1 MNYNNLKRGRSP
13 PQQPP
18 PFVYDD
24 MMRPAPN
31 HREYD
36 NSYRLPPQTYDGPGR
51 HYPGGPAHPMDMQPM
66 HANPHNHI
74 RQALPPPHPFIESPN
89 HNNYAPSFNEHYYD
103 RPSPANSYA
112 AAPMGYRD
120 PHPPHQPNPTYPNQ
134 PRSCSPPYKILCI
147 TNINQ
152 KIGDGPVKDALT
164 SDFSRFGDISVSV
177 CHDSGE
183 RLAYIYFRNCEDAR
197 EARQFKSRTIFFDR
211 PIEIEPIYEPIR
223 GVGSPA
229 DLSPS
234 SPMVPPSGLPVY
246 SPRRR
251 SMSPPNYQRDMND
264 PIVSRGGPGPPQ
276 LPSGGDPPSSPLIYS
291 QHRGPSPADYM
302 GAPTRYSHGGRSPPP
317 PMPPAHYERRNHH
330 GAYNHYR
337 SPHMTPPYA
346 SPTHEQYKSAYRS
359 PSNQSPYSVASP
371 SVLPRERAHIP
382 SRSPHREPT
391 YHPAELRGPPGS
403 HPAHHHSSSRSIS
416 SSHHAPHSL
425 HARQPYSHSSHRS
438 QPIGQRQ
445 YHHNYPP
452 DPPARFM
459 SRDFRRGKF
468 GTDPHPHE
476 HDDSRPSRVL
486 LVNNIDATKTEK
498 DLREAFEPFGTIEE
512 MEIKNV
518 APEISSALIKF
529 SSMDGAYKAKTAN
542 NGRHLGNL
550 RCRIVYG
557 KVTASKRLWIGGLSP
572 STTVSSM
579 EDECSRYGD
588 IVSMDYTSGRPYCY
602 VEYETANQAQF
613 AAHQL
618 RTTLTPASER
628 KIRIEFVDPDRSEK
642 LAPRHESEAASKSRT
657 TNESAYDLDT
667 SPRSAS
673 ATSGQKR
680 SVSPLNDLSIS
691 KRLCPAQTDIPP
703 VAAST
708 FKQERLAAAA
718 AAAAKARTSSTT
730 SSSSASHQTSDKS
743 DKIRDVNDCSELNN
757 NSDNN
762 QLSNGNL
769 STSTQ
774 TPNIEN
780 DHPSHEAPS
789 LDRLSQCSSIRDIVQ
804 CCSVSWP
811 GQIALRNF
819 IFPAQIYMC
828 SGKKHIIDRY
838 LSKPGGS
845 NGESSSPL
853 LRITQ
858 RWRLHP
864 QPKLEE
870 VKRRMQSGNLG
881 MLVLTARQENSGAS
895 RNSTTSNSSGQQS
908 TNGPSSQST
917 TNKTQ
922 QNGHLNKSAA
932 SITPQTPGSLERTES
947 DTTEGGQ
954 IDGSACAAGAV
965 VNSDEVSLANK
976 GNSATVQD
984 ASAQDQT
991 ATPVSGSQTQSRP
1004 LRNLISYLEQKD
1016 AAGVVSLSAVDCPEQ
1031 ASSGSA
1037 SDSSSKLLYAFPP
1050 GEFALN
1056 LLRRLAT
1063 NLAPDSPKDE
1073 YLLGVIVGGNVEGG
1087 KV

>member
-1 MNYNNLKRGRSP
+1 MDHNNLRRGRSP
-13 PQQPP
+13 PPP
-18 PFVYDD
+18 QTPFVYDD
-24 MMRPAPN
+24 MMRPIPN

-36 NSYRLPPQTYDGPGR
+36 NPYRLPPHMFDGPGR
-51 HYPGGPAHPMDMQPM
+51 HYSGGPPHPMDIPPMQV
-66 HANPHNHI
+66 HHHNHMP
-74 RQALPPPHPFIESPN
+74 QPLPHHPYIEGPN
-89 HNNYAPSFNEHYYD
+89 HNNYAPSYNEHYYD
-103 RPSPANSYA
+103 RPSPSSSYV
-112 AAPMGYRD
+112 APMGYRD
-120 PHPPHQPNPTYPNQ
+120 SHLPHQPNPAYPPSQ
-134 PRSCSPPYKILCI
+134 PRSNSPPYKILCI

-197 EARQFKSRTIFFDR
+197 EARHFKSRSIFFDR

-223 GVGSPA
+223 GAGSPA

-234 SPMVPPSGLPVY
+234 SPMMPPSGLPVY

-251 SMSPPNYQRDMND
+251 SMSPPNYQRDMTD
-264 PIVSRGGPGPPQ
+264 PMVSRGPGPPQ
-276 LPSGGDPPSSPLIYS
+276 LPPGGDAPPSPLIYS
-291 QHRGPSPADYM
+291 QHRGPSPGDYCL
-302 GAPTRYSHGGRSPPP
+302 GAPAGYPHGGRSPPQ
-317 PMPPAHYERRNHH
+317 PMTPAHFERRNHH
-330 GAYNHYR
+330 GTYNHYR
-337 SPHMTPPYA
+337 SPHMTSPYS
-346 SPTHEQYKSAYRS
+346 SPTHEQYKSSYRS

-371 SVLPRERAHIP
+371 RVNPHERAHIP
-382 SRSPHREPT
+382 SRSPHREP
-391 YHPAELRGPPGS
+391 YHSSETRGPPTS
-403 HPAHHHSSSRSIS
+403 HPAHHHHSSSRPFS
-416 SSHHAPHSL
+416 SSHHAAHSS
-425 HARQPYSHSSHRS
+425 HARQSYSSSHRG
-438 QPIGQRQ
+438 QTIGQRHH
-445 YHHNYPP
+445 HHNYPP

-498 DLREAFEPFGTIEE
+498 DLREAFEPFGNIEE

-572 STTVSSM
+572 SSTVSSM
-579 EDECSRYGD
+579 EDECSKYGD

-613 AAHQL
+613 AAHQM

-642 LAPRHESEAASKSRT
+642 LAPRVESDSGSKSRT
-657 TNESAYDLDT
+657 TNEPSYDVDA
-667 SPRSAS
+667 SPRSNT
-673 ATSGQKR
+673 ATGGRKR

-691 KRLCPAQTDIPP
+691 KRLCQLPNDLPP

-718 AAAAKARTSSTT
+718 AAKARTSSTT
-730 SSSSASHQTSDKS
+730 SSSASHPISDKS
-743 DKIRDVNDCSELNN
+743 DKIRDVNDCNELNN
-757 NSDNN
+757 NSDSN
-762 QLSNGNL
+762 QLTNGNL

-780 DHPSHEAPS
+780 DNSSQEAPS
-789 LDRLSQCSSIRDIVQ
+789 GDRLSRCSSIREVVQ

-811 GQIALRNF
+811 GQMALRNF

-828 SGKKHIIDRY
+828 SGQKQVIDRY

-845 NGESSSPL
+845 NGDSCSPL

-881 MLVLTARQENSGAS
+881 MLILTARQENPALNRHSTSSDANRTTADGGS
-895 RNSTTSNSSGQQS
+895 LNSQIA
-908 TNGPSSQST
+908 
-917 TNKTQ
+917 NKTQ
-922 QNGHLNKSAA
+922 QNGHFNKSSANM
-932 SITPQTPGSLERTES
+932 TPQTPSSLDKNDQS
-947 DTTEGGQ
+947 AVEGGS
-954 IDGSACAAGAV
+954 IDGSSTTIAA
-965 VNSDEVSLANK
+965 NSDDVSLANN
-976 GNSATVQD
+976 GNSASIQD
-984 ASAQDQT
+984 RT
-991 ATPVSGSQTQSRP
+991 NTPASGSQTQARP

-1016 AAGVVSLSAVDCPEQ
+1016 AAGVVSLSAFDCAEQ

-1037 SDSSSKLLYAFPP
+1037 LETSSKLLYAFPP
-1050 GEFALN
+1050 GDFALN
-1056 LLRRLAT
+1056 LLRRLAA
-1063 NLAPDSPKDE
+1063 NLAPDSSRE
-1073 YLLGVIVGGNVEGG
+1073 EFLLGVIVGGNVEGG